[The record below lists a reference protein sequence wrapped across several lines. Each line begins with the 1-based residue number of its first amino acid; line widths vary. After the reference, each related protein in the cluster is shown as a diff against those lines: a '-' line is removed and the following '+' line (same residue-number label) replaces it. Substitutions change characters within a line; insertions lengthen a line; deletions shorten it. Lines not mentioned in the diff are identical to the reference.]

1 MLVRLR
7 QLRARILP
15 HGWPDVVRQFLLFGA
30 AYMLYR
36 VARGLADARTVT
48 AFANA
53 RRLISVERTLHLF
66 VEPSIQVWASGSH
79 LLMEVATWLYLN
91 AQSTVL
97 IGVLLYL
104 YIIHNRSFYF
114 VRNMLMIAMAIALVG
129 YILFPTA
136 PPRFMPE
143 WGFSDS
149 IADLTGV
156 PATSA
161 PVNALF
167 NPYAA
172 IPSMHVG
179 FALMLGWPLARL
191 ARWRIVA
198 AFWYLYPFVIAFV
211 TIATANHFL
220 SDAILGALT
229 AGISAVI
236 ARRLGRLRPE
246 DWGFVGRT
254 PVAPAI
260 AATPVGVS
268 TT

>member
-1 MLVRLR
+1 M
-7 QLRARILP
+7 RARLLP
-15 HGWPDVVRQFLLFGA
+15 HGWSDIVRQFLLFGA

-36 VARGLADARTVT
+36 FARGLADARTVT
-48 AFANA
+48 AFKNA
-53 RRLISVERTLHLF
+53 RELIHVEQGLHFF

-97 IGVLLYL
+97 IGVLVYL
-104 YIIHNRSFYF
+104 YVVHNRSFYF

-211 TIATANHFL
+211 TVATANHFL
-220 SDAILGALT
+220 SDAILGAVT
-229 AGISAVI
+229 AGISALI
-236 ARRLGRLRPE
+236 ARRLGRLRPQA
-246 DWGFVGRT
+246 WCFVPTQRAG
-254 PVAPAI
+254 PAI
-260 AATPVGVS
+260 APAGAGGVV
-268 TT
+268 T